1 MFCLFALCSADT
13 CGIFFWI
20 LQNFRTIRPDGAAD
34 NFVMSQ
40 KSHIIAK
47 KYSRQIRST
56 VFRKLQPGKEVE
68 DEEGPN
74 GLERKPLAR
83 FPEGRVTGWEGHV

>member
-1 MFCLFALCSADT
+1 MEDFL
-13 CGIFFWI
+13 IF
-20 LQNFRTIRPDGAAD
+20 QNFRTIRPGGAAD

-56 VFRKLQPGKEVE
+56 IFRKPQPQPGKEVE

-74 GLERKPLAR
+74 GLERKPLAS
-83 FPEGRVTGWEGHV
+83 FPEGRVTVR